1 MHTMWNYKLTY
12 SSYISQRCAPA
23 SIRLM
28 DNEQF
33 QFGKLFL
40 LSCCEISWG
49 ILDKILVNLYNAM
62 HHSLKLMMH
71 ERSVIFLI
79 TEILLYHPK

>member
-1 MHTMWNYKLTY
+1 MGNYKLTY

-49 ILDKILVNLYNAM
+49 IFDKIFVNLCNTM

-71 ERSVIFLI
+71 KRSVIFLR